1 MYRSKIKISIRM
13 ITIDGSKFEGGG
25 QTVRLALSL
34 SAILGRDVKIEKIRA
49 GRPKPGLSNQHLAG
63 CWLAAKMANATMID
77 ASSGGEVQLG
87 TQAMEFCPSK
97 L

>member
-1 MYRSKIKISIRM
+1 MYRKTFLVRM

-34 SAILGRDVKIEKIRA
+34 SAILGQNVKIEKIRA

-63 CWLAAKMANATMID
+63 CWLAAKMANASMVD
-77 ASSGGEVQLG
+77 ATSGGEVQLG
-87 TQAMEFCPSK
+87 TQAIEFCPSK
-97 L
+97 P